1 MDPVSTES
9 IPETP
14 QRVRKIVVLI
24 SGSGSNLQA
33 LMDACSS
40 SRIPSAQI
48 AFVLSNRSAAYGLQR
63 AAQATPPIPTAV
75 LALKTFVNA
84 RAREGIQ
91 VGREEYD
98 EAVAERLLKE
108 VPNVDLV
115 VLAGW
120 MHILSE
126 KFLDILAHP
135 RVDSSGESRG
145 PIPVI
150 NLHPALPGAFDGAHA
165 IERAFEAFQR
175 GEVAHTGVMVHKVVK
190 EVDRGEPILTRVVE
204 IKKEDTIADLEARIH
219 GVEHDLLVEATV
231 KVLQESSV

>member
-1 MDPVSTES
+1 MDLDQSAIDSQAV
-9 IPETP
+9 
-14 QRVRKIVVLI
+14 QKVRKIVVLI

-33 LMDACSS
+33 LMDACAS
-40 SRIPSAQI
+40 SRISSAQI

-63 AAQATPPIPTAV
+63 AAQANPPIPTTV
-75 LALKTFVNA
+75 LAYKTYVNA

-98 EAVAERLLKE
+98 AVVAEGILKQ
-108 VPNVDLV
+108 VPDVDLV

-126 KFLDILAHP
+126 RFLDLMAHP
-135 RVDSSGESRG
+135 R

-150 NLHPALPGAFDGAHA
+150 NLHPALPGAFDGANA
-165 IERAFEAFQR
+165 LQRAFDAFQR
-175 GEVAHTGVMVHKVVK
+175 GEIAHTGVMVHRVVK

-204 IKKEDTIADLEARIH
+204 IKKEDTLADLETRVH
-219 GVEHDLLVEATV
+219 EVEHDLLVEATI
-231 KVLQESSV
+231 KVLGESTI

>member
-1 MDPVSTES
+1 MDLDQSAIDSQAV
-9 IPETP
+9 
-14 QRVRKIVVLI
+14 QKVRKIVVLI

-33 LMDACSS
+33 LMDACAS

-63 AAQATPPIPTAV
+63 AAQANPPIPTTV
-75 LALKTFVNA
+75 LAYKTYVNA

-98 EAVAERLLKE
+98 AAVVERILKQ
-108 VPNVDLV
+108 VPDVDLV

-126 KFLDILAHP
+126 RFLDLMAHP
-135 RVDSSGESRG
+135 R

-150 NLHPALPGAFDGAHA
+150 NLHPALPGAFDGANA
-165 IERAFEAFQR
+165 LQRAFDAFQR
-175 GEVAHTGVMVHKVVK
+175 GEIAHTGVMVHRVVK

-204 IKKEDTIADLEARIH
+204 IKKEDTLADLETRVH
-219 GVEHDLLVEATV
+219 EVEHDLLVEATV
-231 KVLQESSV
+231 KVLNESII

>member
-1 MDPVSTES
+1 MDLDQSAIDSQPV
-9 IPETP
+9 
-14 QRVRKIVVLI
+14 QKVRKIVVLI

-33 LMDACSS
+33 LMDACAS

-63 AAQATPPIPTAV
+63 AAQANPPIPTTV
-75 LALKTFVNA
+75 LALKTYVNA

-98 EAVAERLLKE
+98 AAVAERILKQ
-108 VPNVDLV
+108 VPDVDLV

-126 KFLDILAHP
+126 RFLDLMAHP
-135 RVDSSGESRG
+135 R

-150 NLHPALPGAFDGAHA
+150 NLHPALPGAFDGANA
-165 IERAFEAFQR
+165 LQRAFDAFQR
-175 GEVAHTGVMVHKVVK
+175 GEIAHTGVMVHRVVK
-190 EVDRGEPILTRVVE
+190 EVDRGEPLLTRVVE
-204 IKKEDTIADLEARIH
+204 IKKEDTLADLETRVH
-219 GVEHDLLVEATV
+219 EVEHDLLVEATI
-231 KVLQESSV
+231 KVLNESVI

>member
-1 MDPVSTES
+1 MDLDQSAIDSQSV
-9 IPETP
+9 
-14 QRVRKIVVLI
+14 QKVRKIVVLI

-33 LMDACSS
+33 LMDACAS
-40 SRIPSAQI
+40 SRISSAQI

-63 AAQATPPIPTAV
+63 AAQANPPIPTTV
-75 LALKTFVNA
+75 LAYKTYVNA

-98 EAVAERLLKE
+98 AAVAERILKQ
-108 VPNVDLV
+108 VPDVDLV

-126 KFLDILAHP
+126 RFLDLMAHP
-135 RVDSSGESRG
+135 R

-150 NLHPALPGAFDGAHA
+150 NLHPALPGAFDGANA
-165 IERAFEAFQR
+165 LQRAFDAFQR
-175 GEVAHTGVMVHKVVK
+175 GEIGHTGVMVHRVVK

-204 IKKEDTIADLEARIH
+204 IKKEDTLADLETRVH
-219 GVEHDLLVEATV
+219 EVEHDLLVEATI
-231 KVLQESSV
+231 KVLNESII